1 MIYRWHLG
9 TWAHAFHRI
18 SGLALTLY
26 LTMHIYVV
34 SSLQTPEG
42 FNKTMTLVNQPM
54 FKLAEIALWGA
65 ILYHS
70 LNGFRL
76 LLVDLGWGVRRQK
89 PLFAAVV
96 IAGIILFLWGAIP
109 MFNHAFHLF

>member
-9 TWAHAFHRI
+9 TWAHAFHRV

-26 LTMHIYVV
+26 LGMHIYVV
-34 SSLQTPEG
+34 HNLKTRDG
-42 FNKTMTLVNQPM
+42 FNNIMALVNQPM
-54 FKLAEIALWGA
+54 FKLGEIALWGA

-89 PLFAAVV
+89 PLFWAVV
-96 IAGIILFLWGAIP
+96 VVGIVLFLWGALP